1 MDSIQLKTVSAVEA
15 VVSALEHDIFFSF
28 LPGEKMTENILISRY
43 GVSRNTLR
51 EAMSRLVS
59 CGILV
64 KIANRGVFV
73 REITREDVRE
83 IFSLRALL
91 EAEAIER
98 IIKNGAETKLLL
110 EKAELLQKSNP
121 AENWD
126 EYVSADID
134 FHTLLVSASGSSRLI
149 RLYDSIIS
157 EVKLCICQS
166 KQHIPLGVVNEI
178 SHKSVLDAISEKDL
192 PAAKA
197 LIEKHIETATHNY
210 ENGFEKIKQE

>member
-1 MDSIQLKTVSAVEA
+1 MDNIQLKTVSAVDA
-15 VVSALEHDIFFSF
+15 VVSALEHDIFFEF
-28 LPGEKMTENILISRY
+28 APGEKMTENVLIARY

-51 EAMSRLVS
+51 EAMSHLVA

-73 REITREDVRE
+73 REISRDDVRE

-98 IIKNGAETKLLL
+98 IIRTESDTKLLL
-110 EKAELLQKSNP
+110 EKAELLENTNP
-121 AENWD
+121 SDNWD

-149 RLYDSIIS
+149 RLYDAIIS

-166 KQHIPLGVVNEI
+166 KQHIPPEIVNNT
-178 SHKSVLDAISEKDL
+178 SHKSILDAISEKDL
-192 PAAKA
+192 HGAKA
-197 LIEKHIETATHNY
+197 LIGKHIESATYNY
-210 ENGFEKIKQE
+210 EKSFEKTSEE